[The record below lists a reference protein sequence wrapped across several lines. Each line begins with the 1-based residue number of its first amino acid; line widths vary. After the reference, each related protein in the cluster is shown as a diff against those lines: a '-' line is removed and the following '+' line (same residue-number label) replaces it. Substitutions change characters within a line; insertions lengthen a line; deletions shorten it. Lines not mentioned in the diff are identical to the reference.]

1 MDSLAASP
9 SVDGPL
15 AELRPPIPRERS
27 RGRSAWARH
36 HRRWMAVGLIAIV
49 ALLVL
54 EGVPAP
60 AAAVVPPGPFPAPK
74 TLPSAPSLAPTASP
88 VASPTSTVLP
98 SPTGES
104 ASPSVRQL
112 ASLCL
117 LMVSPAC
124 ARGGVARPAAIH
136 PDLSGSSWT
145 NVTNLA
151 HPTPPE
157 RYLPSMVYSPF
168 YGGDVLFG
176 GYGSITGPP
185 YWVFYNDTWVLKGS
199 TWSELVSSTGCQPS
213 TCPTPRAG
221 SVLAQD
227 GPNSLVLF
235 GGYNYTPSITIRAF
249 ADTWLFSGGAWTNI
263 TATAGTGPSA
273 RYDAVM
279 SYDSLD
285 NLVLL
290 FGGENAN
297 GTTLGDTW
305 ELVQNHWT
313 NVTATV
319 GSYLVNTAP
328 SPRAGAS
335 MAASPD
341 GHIMMFGGEDQGYI
355 ILNSCNNASYG
366 GPEYDAIAWW
376 WYGGHWL
383 AQANYTD
390 GTWGP
395 CLPHTPVQATPL
407 PTVGSFGS
415 SSGPPCG
422 RIEASLGWSN
432 NNQRFVMYGGVGP
445 QTQAIRGVCTGFVG
459 FLNDTWVYRFPPGGG
474 FNWTNITD
482 PGDPPAREQM
492 GYASDLSS
500 GYFVIYGGYAG
511 SYALNETW
519 RFFELVHAKLTG
531 PSDIDTSGAP
541 SFLLP
546 FVVDAYGGSSNLRY
560 SFSLTSIR
568 NGHTLSGPGNCSYL
582 EDIGAPYT
590 PPYSGYF
597 SFTCLPTQ
605 LSYNVYRAKLT
616 VVDFTN
622 ISDHATA
629 NWTFTVTPPE
639 AMRIYSQYVQLFYTG
654 FTIQNVF
661 TVYAEVANSPAVS
674 VSVTIGGDP
683 KTFTQQSNPDDWN
696 SPQINMG
703 TVAPGSQVLA
713 TAQFGGWTLNAS
725 YSIYMVDTPTW
736 LQSMFT
742 YTGASSKVTP
752 SGAGPY
758 NKTYSISE
766 TYNWNIGKIFNFSI
780 PVPLVSGN
788 YGLIPSIAVT
798 LGATSQ
804 GNVSLSGT
812 FTLSTPTI
820 ALGPFSLTISASVTL
835 KGTFALGLD
844 GSNIETIDWLGAS
857 VTLTVTGSFSASVP
871 IYGFSFNL
879 FGDQINVG
887 FTLQIT
893 IAPSI
898 ALSFLMAPTQDTT
911 KQIIGN
917 IGVMLTKI
925 LGSFT
930 LPLTAAVNF
939 GIGIASVSFGGTLS
953 VALEMELDPVLKLA
967 DGWVNGSIQVGAQ
980 FLFWSGSFNLIGP
993 GVIYSW
999 DPPPA
1004 VPPALPAARPSTS
1017 YNDGANATW
1026 VVHARYYTGT
1036 GYDAP
1041 VWNGT
1046 ATEGPAISDVYPGT
1060 ALSAAPASSGAY
1072 LFYTDDNVS
1081 VPVTQGL
1088 TVSGL
1093 RLDPATDH
1101 LTSIPSPRDPGFVI
1115 ARPQATTLPDGDLYV
1130 AWNALP
1136 MAETTLAG
1144 PQAVTSLALHGA
1156 VYDPSTGLWGA
1167 VRDFPSGGI
1176 VQSFALAPAGAN
1188 GRAVALVAPAPG
1200 IGTTTPERLVQ
1211 YDLGS
1216 GAVVSNASVTG
1227 LSEVVSVGGG
1237 PGWAVVRDLGGNDS
1251 VVALASGQ
1259 TVSVPF
1265 TPSSGYDLLSERFET
1280 GGLANLVQLYR
1291 GPDAS
1296 EVALVNL
1303 STGATI
1309 ATQAIDGNAADV
1321 QAVAAGSTHFVFVQT
1336 PAGLLGWKFA
1346 GGTWTNVTAVAEP
1359 GIVAFGVVQS
1369 GSSLLLYSV
1378 ARTGGNASQPI
1389 EAIDLAEVGASLT
1402 PLPSPSAPSSTGT
1415 SPLGTTTLTIVLV
1428 VVAVADAVLLAVWVF
1443 RRRRPPTALG
1453 AVPPSPE
1460 SSPASSTTA
1469 GSAPSPPEPP
1479 VAPPPEPT
1487 PPGAP

>member
-1 MDSLAASP
+1 MASSAASP
-9 SVDGPL
+9 SVEPSSAERGPPFP
-15 AELRPPIPRERS
+15 ADRP
-27 RGRSAWARH
+27 RGRSAWARR
-36 HRRWMAVGLIAIV
+36 HRRRMVVGLVAII

-60 AAAVVPPGPFPAPK
+60 AAAAIPPGPFPAPK
-74 TLPSAPSLAPTASP
+74 LTLSAPPSGTARATAAPTA
-88 VASPTSTVLP
+88 AATTTKPTAEGAAL
-98 SPTGES
+98 S
-104 ASPSVRQL
+104 ARQL

-117 LMVSPAC
+117 LMVAPAC

-157 RYLPSMVYSPF
+157 RYLPSMVYSPL

-176 GYGSITGPP
+176 GYGSIAGPP

-199 TWSELVSSTGCQPS
+199 TWTELVDSASCQPT

-221 SVLAQD
+221 AVLAQD

-235 GGYNYTPSITIRAF
+235 GGYNYTPSITIQAF
-249 ADTWLFSGGAWTNI
+249 ADTWLFSGGQWTNI
-263 TATAGTGPSA
+263 TATAGPAPSA

-290 FGGENAN
+290 FGGETAN

-305 ELVQNHWT
+305 ELVDNHWA
-313 NVTATV
+313 NVTASV
-319 GSYLVNTAP
+319 GSYTVNTAP

-355 ILNSCNNASYG
+355 ILNSCDNATYG
-366 GPEYDAIAWW
+366 GPEYGAVAWW

-390 GTWGP
+390 GTWGA
-395 CLPHTPVQATPL
+395 CLPHAPAQAAPA
-407 PTVGSFGS
+407 PAVGSYGS

-432 NNQRFVMYGGVGP
+432 NNQRFVLYGGDGP
-445 QTQAIRGVCTGFVG
+445 QTQAIHGVCTGFVG

-500 GYFVIYGGYAG
+500 GYFVLFGGYAG

-546 FVVDAYGGSSNLRY
+546 FVVDGYGGSSNLRY
-560 SFSLTSIR
+560 SFALTSIR
-568 NGHTLSGPGNCSYL
+568 NSHTLSGPGNCSYL
-582 EDIGAPYT
+582 EDIGAPFT

-605 LSYNVYRAKLT
+605 LSYNVYRAELT
-616 VVDFTN
+616 VYDYAN
-622 ISDHATA
+622 ASDRATS

-639 AMRIYSQYVQLFYTG
+639 AMRIYSEYVQMFYTG
-654 FTIQNVF
+654 FTVQNVF
-661 TVYAEVANSPAVS
+661 TVYAEVANSPAVN
-674 VSVTIGGDP
+674 VSVTIGGTP
-683 KTFTQQSNPDDWN
+683 TTFTKQSNPDDWN
-696 SPQINMG
+696 SPQTNMG
-703 TVAPGSQVLA
+703 NVAPGSEVLA
-713 TAQFGGWTLNAS
+713 TAQFDGWTLNAS
-725 YSIYMVDTPTW
+725 YSIYMIDTPTW

-742 YTGASSKVTP
+742 YTGANVKTTP

-758 NKTYSISE
+758 NKTYSISVA
-766 TYNWNIGKIFNFSI
+766 YNWNIGKIFNFSI

-788 YGLIPSIAVT
+788 YGLIPAIAVT
-798 LGATSQ
+798 LGATSK
-804 GNVSLSGT
+804 GNVTLAGT

-820 ALGPFSLTISASVTL
+820 ALGPFSLTISAAVTL

-893 IAPSI
+893 IAPSV

-930 LPLTAAVNF
+930 LPLSAAVNF

-967 DGWVNGSIQVGAQ
+967 DGWVNGSVQVGAQ

-1004 VPPALPAARPSTS
+1004 AAPAQPTARPSTS

-1036 GYDAP
+1036 GYDAS
-1041 VWNGT
+1041 VWNGS
-1046 ATEGPAISDVYPGT
+1046 ATEGSAISDVYPAT
-1060 ALSAAPASSGAY
+1060 ELTAAPASNGAY

-1115 ARPQATTLPDGDLYV
+1115 ARPQATTLPDGELYV

-1136 MAETTLAG
+1136 MAETSLAG
-1144 PQAVTSLALHGA
+1144 PQAVTSIALHGA
-1156 VYDPSTGLWGA
+1156 VYDPATGQWGA

-1176 VQSFALAPAGAN
+1176 VQSFALAPVGPN
-1188 GRAVALVAPAPG
+1188 GRAVALVAPNPG

-1211 YDLGS
+1211 YDLGN
-1216 GAVVSNASVTG
+1216 GAVLSNASSTG

-1251 VVALASGQ
+1251 LVALASGQ
-1259 TVSVPF
+1259 AVNVPF

-1280 GGLANLVQLYR
+1280 GGLANLVELYR
-1291 GPDAS
+1291 GPNAS
-1296 EVALVNL
+1296 EVTLVNL
-1303 STGATI
+1303 STGAPI
-1309 ATQAIDGNAADV
+1309 ATQAIDGDAADV
-1321 QAVAAGSTHFVFVQT
+1321 QAVDAGAAHYVFVQT
-1336 PAGLLGWKFA
+1336 PTGLVGWKFE
-1346 GGTWTNVTAVAEP
+1346 GGSWTNVTSVAEP

-1389 EAIDLAEVGASLT
+1389 ESIELAEVGASLS

-1415 SPLGTTTLTIVLV
+1415 SPLGSPTLTIVLIV
-1428 VVAVADAVLLAVWVF
+1428 LAVADALLLAVWVF
-1443 RRRRPPTALG
+1443 RRRRPPAATSASPSSPEPG
-1453 AVPPSPE
+1453 PAPSASAGSAVPP
-1460 SSPASSTTA
+1460 
-1469 GSAPSPPEPP
+1469 
-1479 VAPPPEPT
+1479 PPPPADPPPAPAT
-1487 PPGAP
+1487 PGGP